1 MKNKMENQKLSKKQ
15 INEAAKQYAKNVL
28 GEEQFSKN
36 KDAVKAIITDF
47 KEAVNWTINNFNYK
61 DF

>member
-1 MKNKMENQKLSKKQ
+1 MKIEKQKLSKKQ

-36 KDAVKAIITDF
+36 KDAVKAISTDF
-47 KEAVNWTINNFNYK
+47 KEAVNWTIKQLK
-61 DF
+61 DN